1 MKKIKIIT
9 STIALLFVGA
19 ISTISIVACSKQNNQ
34 KTKINSQEQTNKIIE
49 AILNKKE
56 GKDNFIDWVHWWN
69 SPFQQ
74 ARKLAKDLDKYVD
87 LTKSKNF
94 KSLIDKNEY
103 KQTFSAQIEDVIKT
117 IKDDIKMYANSPFW
131 KKWREQKKTALFLIN
146 YAPFQKDDNQIN
158 APGILLPAE
167 YPLLYAKSDFEAL
180 PGLGVFFPT
189 PKSMD
194 AVDILDTWK
203 SFGSLVSS
211 KGNLVEKGVLAT
223 KLQSSFAKTADKVV
237 YIYDDAIVPNIY
249 NENGERNL
257 KIAQD
262 FANWIID
269 QDYKG
274 YIAREFLKAN
284 KKQDLIPLP
293 MSVVWHASYG
303 IVGMHR
309 MLYTLSKAFGMPKDE
324 LEHLK
329 AQEKFKIPTLRK
341 LLSNDEL
348 ETKDGVQ
355 IIKSNIDSP
364 FKRHRDQN
372 RADWKIW
379 ATNSQVLDICI
390 ALGLK
395 PDLLVKGELSTS
407 VHEDPELAYYL
418 NDVIKTQLSNVKA
431 VSIKGDHVNWTT
443 TNYEPIKNLNVNLIL
458 MGVHGLIK
466 NSAFKKMMDEGKQI
480 KNWAFTDRR
489 FSDETRQ
496 YVKSGEED
504 LYSQNA
510 SILGWE
516 DFLKTRNKN

>member
-1 MKKIKIIT
+1 MFT
-9 STIALLFVGA
+9 GVIA
-19 ISTISIVACSKQNNQ
+19 TISIAACSKQNNQ
-34 KTKINSQEQTNKIIE
+34 KTKNFNSQEQANKIIE

-74 ARKLAKDLDKYVD
+74 ARKLAKDLDKYID

-94 KSLIDKNEY
+94 KSMIDKNEY
-103 KQTFSAQIEDVIKT
+103 KSTFSAQIENVIRI

-131 KKWREQKKTALFLIN
+131 KKWRQQKKTALFLIN
-146 YAPFQKDDNQIN
+146 YAPIQKDDSQIN

-167 YPLLYAKSDFEAL
+167 YPLLYSKPDFEEL
-180 PGLGVFFPT
+180 PGFGAFFPT

-194 AVDILDTWK
+194 AADLLDTWK
-203 SFGSLVSS
+203 SFGSLISS
-211 KGNLVEKGVLAT
+211 KGNSVEKSVLAS
-223 KLQSSFAKTADKVV
+223 KLQNSFAKTADKVV

-249 NENGERNL
+249 DKNGNRNL
-257 KIAQD
+257 KITQE
-262 FANWIID
+262 FANWMIN
-269 QDYKG
+269 QNYKG
-274 YIAREFLKAN
+274 YLAREFLKIN
-284 KKQDLIPLP
+284 QKNDLIPLP
-293 MSVVWHASYG
+293 MSIVWHASYG
-303 IVGMHR
+303 IIGMHR
-309 MLYTLSKAFGMPKDE
+309 MLYTLSKAFEMPKDE

-329 AQEKFKIPTLRK
+329 AQEKFKIPTLKK
-341 LLSNDEL
+341 LLTNDEL
-348 ETKDGVQ
+348 ELKNGIQT
-355 IIKSNIDSP
+355 IKTGIDSP
-364 FKRHRDQN
+364 FKYHRDQN
-372 RADWKIW
+372 RDDWKIW

-407 VHEDPELAYYL
+407 VHEDPNLAYYL
-418 NDVIKTQLSNVKA
+418 NDVIKNQLSDIEQI
-431 VSIKGDHVNWTT
+431 SIKKNHINWTA

-496 YVKSGEED
+496 YVKKGEED

-510 SILGWE
+510 SILGWDE
-516 DFLKTRNKN
+516 FLKTKNNQ

>member
-167 YPLLYAKSDFEAL
+167 YPLLYAKPDFEAL

-257 KIAQD
+257 KITQD
-262 FANWIID
+262 FANWMID

-284 KKQDLIPLP
+284 QKQDLIPLP

-309 MLYTLSKAFGMPKDE
+309 MLYTLSKAFEMPKDE

>member
-167 YPLLYAKSDFEAL
+167 YPLLYAKPDFEAL

-257 KIAQD
+257 KITQD
-262 FANWIID
+262 FANWMID

-284 KKQDLIPLP
+284 QKQDLIPLP

-364 FKRHRDQN
+364 FKRHRD
-372 RADWKIW
+372 
-379 ATNSQVLDICI
+379 
-390 ALGLK
+390 
-395 PDLLVKGELSTS
+395 
-407 VHEDPELAYYL
+407 
-418 NDVIKTQLSNVKA
+418 
-431 VSIKGDHVNWTT
+431 
-443 TNYEPIKNLNVNLIL
+443 
-458 MGVHGLIK
+458 
-466 NSAFKKMMDEGKQI
+466 
-480 KNWAFTDRR
+480 
-489 FSDETRQ
+489 
-496 YVKSGEED
+496 
-504 LYSQNA
+504 
-510 SILGWE
+510 
-516 DFLKTRNKN
+516 